1 MCRTV
6 LDVDA
11 RTGSYE
17 PTTCALATEPSL
29 RIITQRPPGSA
40 PCIQG
45 VAEWLPLR
53 DKCIEGSL
61 ASLTIHHWSDASA
74 GLHELCRVTRERI
87 VLFTLDP
94 EVDTNLWL
102 ASDYLPEVLELDR
115 PRFPTLEELEGI
127 LGNLRVQSVPI
138 PQDCR
143 DGFIRANWKH
153 PAT

>member
-1 MCRTV
+1 M
-6 LDVDA
+6 
-11 RTGSYE
+11 
-17 PTTCALATEPSL
+17 
-29 RIITQRPPGSA
+29 
-40 PCIQG
+40 
-45 VAEWLPLR
+45 
-53 DKCIEGSL
+53 
-61 ASLTIHHWSDASA
+61 
-74 GLHELCRVTRERI
+74 TRKRI

-127 LGNLRVQSVPI
+127 LGYLKVQSVPI

-143 DGFIRANWKH
+143 DGFIGANWKH